1 MNKLNSRD
9 DLTALREVC
18 RKTFDAEKKKILVCG
33 GTGCVAGGSLN
44 IFDRLRSLLEAKGIS
59 ADVELADEPHEGSVG
74 MKKSGCHG
82 FCEMGPL
89 VRIEPQGWLYTKVK
103 IDDCEEI
110 VEKTILGGEM
120 IERLVYRQNDQLYPK
135 QEEIPFYKKQTRVV
149 LESCGHINASS
160 IREYIALGGYSALE
174 KALFDMQ
181 PDEIINE
188 VSESNLRGRGG
199 GGFKAGRKWASCA
212 VQKETPRYIVCNGD
226 EGDPGAFMDRSVME
240 GDPHRLLEGM
250 IIAGIAIGSSE
261 GYIYVRAEYP
271 LAVDRLRTAIAQAE
285 EVGILGDNILGT
297 DKSFHI
303 HINRGAGAFVCGE
316 GSALTASIEGK
327 QGMPRVKPP
336 RTVEH
341 GLFNK
346 PTNLNNV
353 ETYANVPMIITKGA
367 EWYRSIGPENSPGTK
382 AFALT
387 GTIRNTGLIE
397 VPMGTTLRE
406 VIFDIGGGMKG
417 GTKFKAVQIGGPSGG
432 CLTENELD
440 IPLDFDS
447 LKKVNAMIGSGG
459 LVVMDDKTCM
469 VEIARFFMN
478 FTQNESCG
486 KCVPCREGTKRMLE
500 ILERITEGNGR
511 DGDIELL
518 EELADTI
525 SNTALCGLGKTAP
538 SPVISTIKNFREE
551 YEAHIYQKRCPAGA
565 CSKLKHFVIDP
576 EKCKGCSKCARNCP
590 VNAISGKIKSPY
602 VIDQDKCIKCG
613 ACVTNCAF
621 GAVTEEV

>member
-1 MNKLNSRD
+1 
-9 DLTALREVC
+9 
-18 RKTFDAEKKKILVCG
+18 
-33 GTGCVAGGSLN
+33 
-44 IFDRLRSLLEAKGIS
+44 
-59 ADVELADEPHEGSVG
+59 
-74 MKKSGCHG
+74 
-82 FCEMGPL
+82 
-89 VRIEPQGWLYTKVK
+89 
-103 IDDCEEI
+103 
-110 VEKTILGGEM
+110 
-120 IERLVYRQNDQLYPK
+120 
-135 QEEIPFYKKQTRVV
+135 
-149 LESCGHINASS
+149 
-160 IREYIALGGYSALE
+160 
-174 KALFDMQ
+174 
-181 PDEIINE
+181 
-188 VSESNLRGRGG
+188 
-199 GGFKAGRKWASCA
+199 
-212 VQKETPRYIVCNGD
+212 
-226 EGDPGAFMDRSVME
+226 
-240 GDPHRLLEGM
+240 
-250 IIAGIAIGSSE
+250 
-261 GYIYVRAEYP
+261 
-271 LAVDRLRTAIAQAE
+271 
-285 EVGILGDNILGT
+285 
-297 DKSFHI
+297 
-303 HINRGAGAFVCGE
+303 
-316 GSALTASIEGK
+316 
-327 QGMPRVKPP
+327 
-336 RTVEH
+336 
-341 GLFNK
+341 
-346 PTNLNNV
+346 
-353 ETYANVPMIITKGA
+353 MIITKGA